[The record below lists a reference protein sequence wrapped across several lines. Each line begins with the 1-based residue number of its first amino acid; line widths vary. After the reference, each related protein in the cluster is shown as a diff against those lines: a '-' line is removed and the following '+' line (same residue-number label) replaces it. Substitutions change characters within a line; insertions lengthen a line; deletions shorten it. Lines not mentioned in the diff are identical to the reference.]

1 VLSLF
6 EEGRGTF
13 ALPRDWTDQAPP
25 AAYSG
30 VLDLPPTLHA
40 PCLLKL
46 RELVELIRK
55 RIDDAK

>member
-1 VLSLF
+1 VLFLF

-25 AAYSG
+25 SAYSG
-30 VLDLPPTLHA
+30 VLDQPPIRHA

-46 RELVELIRK
+46 RELIELIEN